1 MLIEIHDRE
10 FAESE
15 ALQTA
20 LVRTLWH
27 QNVKK
32 VGIFINPRSP
42 DDAHDYNHPEWLEY
56 GLKFEYETGGQ
67 MFVAM
72 IQRKRGADYEFHS

>member
-1 MLIEIHDRE
+1 MIIEIHDRE

-27 QNVKK
+27 QNVRK
-32 VGIFINPRSP
+32 VDIFVSPRTPEDAP
-42 DDAHDYNHPEWLEY
+42 DWKYPGRLEY
-56 GLKFEYETGGQ
+56 GLQFYYIDGGK
-67 MFVAM
+67 MYVGM
-72 IQRKRGADYEFHS
+72 LQRTPDQPFEFHS

>member
-1 MLIEIHDRE
+1 MIIEIIDRE

-27 QNVKK
+27 QNVSR
-32 VGIFINPRSP
+32 VTIFVNPR
-42 DDAHDYNHPEWLEY
+42 DKEGWLEY
-56 GLKFEYETGGQ
+56 GLKFEYTTGGQ
-67 MFVAM
+67 MFVGM
-72 IQRKRGADYEFHS
+72 IQRNPGASYEFHS

>member
-32 VGIFINPRSP
+32 VDIFVNSRIP
-42 DDAHDYNHPEWLEY
+42 DNAPDWKYPGWLEY

-72 IQRKRGADYEFHS
+72 IQRKRGASYEFHS

>member
-1 MLIEIHDRE
+1 MIIEIIDRE

-27 QNVKK
+27 QHVKK
-32 VGIFINPRSP
+32 VDIFINPRVP
-42 DDAHDYNHPEWLEY
+42 DDAPEWKRPEWLEY

-72 IQRKRGADYEFHS
+72 IQRKRGANYEFHS

>member
-1 MLIEIHDRE
+1 MIIEIHDRE

-15 ALQTA
+15 ALQAA
-20 LVRTLWH
+20 LARTLWH
-27 QNVKK
+27 QHVKK
-32 VGIFINPRSP
+32 VDIFINPRVP
-42 DDAHDYNHPEWLEY
+42 DNAPEWKHPEWLEY

-72 IQRKRGADYEFHS
+72 IQRKRGADYEFRS

>member
-1 MLIEIHDRE
+1 MIIEIHDRE

-27 QNVKK
+27 QNVRK
-32 VGIFINPRSP
+32 VDIFINPRVP
-42 DDAHDYNHPEWLEY
+42 DDAPEWKQPEWLEY

-72 IQRKRGADYEFHS
+72 IQRKRGADFEFHS